1 MTMSDAEPARPMPGG
16 RGSDLAL
23 RVGSAVVLAPLAI
36 GVAYLGGW
44 MFAAFWGVAAVV
56 VMWEWTTLVAGADRR
71 SVLMTGIVAV
81 ALAVALAASSI
92 VADDHFSNL
101 RFAAAAIVLVMG
113 MLASAAIAPRG
124 HGFWVAAGVPYAGA
138 MALAPI
144 ALRAD
149 TAFGFV
155 AMIFLFAVVWST
167 DIAAYFAGRALG
179 GPKLAPRLSP
189 NKTWSGSIGGLAGA
203 VLAAVLVVKVSGVGG
218 ILPATLVAIALSIVA
233 QIGDLFESAIKRRF
247 GAKDAGSL
255 IPGHGGLMDRLDG
268 FVAAA
273 VLACLIGLAHG
284 GLAHGGMD
292 APARGLLIW

>member
-1 MTMSDAEPARPMPGG
+1 MNMSDAEPARPVPGRSG
-16 RGSDLAL
+16 KDLPL
-23 RVGSAVVLAPLAI
+23 RVVSALVLAPVAI
-36 GVAYLGGW
+36 GIAYLGGW
-44 MFAAFWGVAAVV
+44 IFAAFWGIAAIV
-56 VMWEWTTLVAGADRR
+56 VMWEWATLVAGAGRR

-81 ALAVALAASSI
+81 ALSAALAASSTG
-92 VADDHFSNL
+92 ASDALRDL

-113 MLASAAIAPRG
+113 MLALAAIAPRQRAS
-124 HGFWVAAGVPYAGA
+124 WLAAGVPYAGA

-144 ALRAD
+144 VLRSDAE
-149 TAFGFV
+149 FGFI
-155 AMIFLFAVVWST
+155 AMMFVFAVVWAT
-167 DIAAYFAGRALG
+167 DIAAYFVGRAVG

-203 VLAAVLVVKVSGVGG
+203 VLAAVLVVHFGGVGSMP
-218 ILPATLVAIALSIVA
+218 PAIVVAMALSTVA
-233 QIGDLFESAIKRRF
+233 QIGDLAESAIKRRF
-247 GAKDAGSL
+247 GVKDASAL

-273 VLACLIGLAHG
+273 MLACLI